1 MTGSTGYDMKKRKIR
16 WIGLFLVIIAVGLTQ
31 ACGYQL
37 IGGKGIYGGEI
48 SSVYI
53 SVITNS
59 TYEPSI
65 SQPVTDTFSKEL
77 LMSGLFTLNRE
88 SSDAYL
94 RGNITNVTTY
104 ASSLGTDGVVIEK
117 LVVVEMVAS
126 LYQRNGKLVKIFPLS
141 DSEIYKIQN
150 TAEEYNRR
158 EAIRRLSARMA
169 RRFSAQLLLEY

>member
-1 MTGSTGYDMKKRKIR
+1 MKKKRMKR
-16 WIGLFLVIIAVGLTQ
+16 IGLLLVIIAFAALP

-37 IGGKGIYGGEI
+37 IGGKGIYGGDI

-65 SQPVTDTFSKEL
+65 SQPVTDSFSKEL
-77 LMSGLFTLNRE
+77 LMTGLFTLNKE
-88 SSDAYL
+88 SSDGYL
-94 RGNITNVTTY
+94 KGNITNVTTY
-104 ASSLGTDGVVIEK
+104 ASALGTDGIVIEK
-117 LVVVEMVAS
+117 LVVVEMTAA
-126 LYQRNGKLVKIFPLS
+126 LHQRNGKLVKTFPLS

-169 RRFSAQLLLEY
+169 RRFTAQLMLEY

>member
-1 MTGSTGYDMKKRKIR
+1 MKNTKIQ
-16 WIGLFLVIIAVGLTQ
+16 WIGLFLVIIALGFTP

-37 IGGKGIYGGEI
+37 IGAKGIYGGEI

-65 SQPVTDTFSKEL
+65 SQPVTDSFSKEL
-77 LMSGLFTLNRE
+77 LMSGLFTLNHQ
-88 SSDAYL
+88 SSDAYVK
-94 RGNITNVTTY
+94 GNITNVATY
-104 ASSLGTDGVVIEK
+104 ASALGTDGVVTEK
-117 LVVVEMVAS
+117 LVLVEMTAS
-126 LYQRNGKLVKIFPLS
+126 LYQRSGKLVKTFPLS
-141 DSEIYKIQN
+141 DTEIYKIQN